1 MATLTGKK
9 PAETYKDLLQVSNA
23 NSGIDA
29 TLRVVEDGEGTASPL
44 YLASGKV
51 KVEPSA
57 DATDVV
63 EIVESDGTTVL
74 FRIDTSNGRVVY
86 PQLTASKIA
95 KIGSNNE
102 LTSGDLTGAELPS
115 VSSSSA
121 GAVPSTSGASDG
133 DVATVQADGSVA
145 YETPASAALDQ
156 QAIYVS
162 KAGNDSNDGLNVDEP
177 KLTISAAISA
187 ADTAGY
193 GLVQVLDAGEYSET
207 ITCVAGINVLAP
219 AATLTVDGTNQLVP
233 AGGEI
238 DFYEI
243 KRTTGGN
250 AMILFSGATTRQK
263 FRARVINNGGTGAAI
278 RYSFTSIP
286 IIDVDELYV
295 GDGGT
300 ASGDA
305 QGAGPIGI
313 VGNTAAVHGHIRVRD
328 IYCNQDGTTGIQ
340 STNNSNTLIDAQHIV
355 DLGYANTVGIDLQ
368 AGQCR
373 ISTRQIDCD
382 VAYDVAS
389 GATLD
394 LIANGI
400 TGTRTNAGTVNVLC
414 LDGDSV
420 LGGDLTAVGLT
431 ADTITIDGSE
441 LDPTGHTAGQVLQSD
456 GTDFVPAN
464 LNLQTNVVINP
475 NFAVVQ
481 RQATPGTLTTY
492 NDGTYC
498 ADRWV
503 LLTQDASGQFGRI
516 TGDTQRHAGQLKK
529 TASGTT
535 RLGAIQWVEGANCQH
550 LRGQTV
556 TLQLRVRCSESTKTI
571 RCGIVES
578 TKTEDSITRDAISDW
593 TTTPV
598 SLITDYSFAGTPG
611 SVTSD
616 TTWQTLS
623 YTATLGSS
631 FNNLGVLIWSETGL
645 SQNATLDIEAVKLA
659 PGQLT
664 SFVPRLLPSELGL
677 CQYYY
682 YRETWG
688 TTVAF
693 ELTFAAISSN
703 SSKVIAV
710 WRLPTSMRI
719 EPSLVVSD
727 ATGFQVYYGSVADV
741 TTMSLRR
748 NSLNSIEL
756 EAGHNGSLTAG
767 SAAFIRSDGTTG
779 RWLAADAE
787 L

>member
-44 YLASGKV
+44 YLASGKL

-63 EIVESDGTTVL
+63 EIVESDGITVL

-145 YETPASAALDQ
+145 YETPASAPLDQ

-177 KLTISAAISA
+177 KLTISAAITA
-187 ADTAGY
+187 ASSAGY
-193 GLVQVLDAGEYSET
+193 GLVRVCDAGTYAEGITNIDGIDLYAPNATLDLGSSGDQLRLAEQRTVLKT
-207 ITCVAGINVLAP
+207 IT
-219 AATLTVDGTNQLVP
+219 
-233 AGGEI
+233 
-238 DFYEI
+238 
-243 KRTTGGN
+243 RTSGGN
-250 AMILFSGATTRQK
+250 SAVFNDAS
-263 FRARVINNGGTGAAI
+263 GGT
-278 RYSFTSIP
+278 S
-286 IIDVDELYV
+286 ELYV
-295 GDGGT
+295 ERIV
-300 ASGDA
+300 DA
-305 QGAGPIGI
+305 GAGVTVRNTFTTTLILHAGVIDVRGSGI
-313 VGNTAAVHGHIRVRD
+313 ALADFTSSGHIHAWISD
-328 IYCNQDGTTGIQ
+328 IYLRSNGATGIQ
-340 STNNSNTLIDAQHIV
+340 RSNAGLTVATVQHILLK
-355 DLGYANTVGIDLQ
+355 DAATGTVALDCN
-368 AGQCR
+368 AGTLDCNVLE
-373 ISTRQIDCD
+373 IDCAT
-382 VAYDVAS
+382 AYDVAS
-389 GATLD
+389 GATLNLFCND
-394 LIANGI
+394 I
-400 TGTRTNAGTVNVLC
+400 TGTQTNAGTTNLVALNS
-414 LDGDSV
+414 DSN
-420 LGGDLTAVGLT
+420 LGGDLTCVDLT
-431 ADTITIDGSE
+431 ATNGVVDTITVDGSE

-456 GTDFVPAN
+456 GTDFVPAD

-475 NFAVVQ
+475 NFGVVQ

-492 NDGTYC
+492 NDGTYS

-516 TGDTQRHAGQLKK
+516 TGDTQRYAGQLKK
-529 TASGTT
+529 TAASTT

-556 TLQLRVRCSESTKTI
+556 TLQLRVKCSESTKTI

-578 TKTEDSITRDAISDW
+578 TKTEDTITRDAISDW

-598 SLITDYSFAGTPG
+598 TLITDYSFAGTPG
-611 SVTSD
+611 SVVSD

-623 YTATLGSS
+623 YTATLGSG
-631 FNNLGVLIWSETGL
+631 FNNLGVVVWSETGL
-645 SQNATLDIEAVKLA
+645 SQNATLDVEAVKLA
-659 PGQLT
+659 PGQPT
-664 SFVPRLLPSELGL
+664 AFVPRLWGSELAL

-682 YRETWG
+682 YRETYG
-688 TTVAF
+688 AF
-693 ELTFAAISSN
+693 TFVCAAIRGTGDGSI
-703 SSKVIAV
+703 VIV
-710 WRLPTSMRI
+710 LWRLPTSMRI
-719 EPSLVVSD
+719 EPSLGVSD
-727 ATGFQVYYGSVADV
+727 QTGFQVFSSTAWITTTSITLYGS
-741 TTMSLRR
+741 TLSSLV
-748 NSLNSIEL
+748 LY
-756 EAGHNGSLTAG
+756 AAHNGSLSTG
-767 SAAFIRSDGTTG
+767 IPVMLRTDGTAG